1 MVFKFNNGNG
11 AILCSN
17 CGKIMYSGTSISQE
31 MFTAINNEGAE
42 SLPDVFCCDACEE
55 EYDRKIQKDK

>member
-17 CGKIMYSGTSISQE
+17 CGKIMYSGSAISKE
-31 MFTAINNEGAE
+31 MLDAIKEDGAA
-42 SLPDVFCCDACEE
+42 SLPDVFCCEQCEE
-55 EYDRKIQKDK
+55 EFDRKNV